1 MIVLEIAAL
10 LIVLLFILVRARFGR
25 EPRRFLYRLGLLVI
39 ASWIV
44 EDTCIHAYGFYAYSP
59 EWSLFVD
66 RVPLA
71 ILLIWPIVIHS
82 AWELTRNLLA
92 NARRAPVLVP
102 LVGALF
108 VLADASVMEPIAVAS
123 KLWWWTQPGLWAVPP
138 IGILGWAFY
147 AGLCMAVLERNE
159 RAQAAATA
167 DAALLLL
174 APLGT
179 HVLLL
184 ASWWGLFRWINTTL
198 TPWPFLVAAWLL
210 ATTFTLWS
218 LRRTA
223 RERIPV
229 LDMWTRVPAALFFFV
244 LLALRCRHM
253 LDLVA
258 YALAFVSPYVSLT
271 RWPQNK
277 PAQRAAT

>member
-1 MIVLEIAAL
+1 MIVLELAAL
-10 LIVLLFILVRARFGR
+10 LIVLLFVVVRARFGR
-25 EPRRFLYRLGLLVI
+25 EPRRFLLRLGLLVV

-44 EDTCIHAYGFYAYSP
+44 EDSCIHAYGFYYYSP
-59 EWSLFVD
+59 RWTIFVD

-92 NARRAPVLVP
+92 DVRRAALWIP

-138 IGILGWAFY
+138 IGILGWAFH

-159 RAQAAATA
+159 RAQATASA
-167 DAALLLL
+167 DAAVLLL
-174 APLGT
+174 APLGS
-179 HVLLL
+179 HALLL
-184 ASWWGLFRWINTTL
+184 LSWWGLFRWINTTL
-198 TPWPFLVAAWLL
+198 PPWPFVVVAWLL
-210 ATTFTLWS
+210 ALSFTSWS
-218 LRRTA
+218 VRRKA
-223 RERIPV
+223 RERIPP

-244 LLALRCRHM
+244 LLGLRCRHM
-253 LDLVA
+253 LDLLA
-258 YALAFVSPYVSLT
+258 YALAFVAPYVSLT
-271 RWPQNK
+271 RWPERK
-277 PAQRAAT
+277 